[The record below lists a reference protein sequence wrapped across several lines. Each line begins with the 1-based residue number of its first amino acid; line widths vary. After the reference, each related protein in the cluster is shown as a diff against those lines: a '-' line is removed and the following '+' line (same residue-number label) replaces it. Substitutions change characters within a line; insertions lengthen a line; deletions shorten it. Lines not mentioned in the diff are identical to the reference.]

1 MGAASAHVR
10 VQAVLG
16 FFSRRRPVLRCAHP
30 SPACHIRPTI
40 ATPAAELYPVPPR
53 AETCGRTEEYIG
65 RWMAAR
71 GNRASIVLATKVMGG
86 AKVGWGGVG

>member
-1 MGAASAHVR
+1 M
-10 VQAVLG
+10 
-16 FFSRRRPVLRCAHP
+16 
-30 SPACHIRPTI
+30 
-40 ATPAAELYPVPPR
+40 PPR